1 MTEQFFI
8 DLLQKIYPCEQ
19 PFTLVLTH
27 RRYKTRLGSYNIKN
41 RHIRIHDKDCTFL
54 DCCYIAI
61 HEYAHHLMYTEFDGL
76 EYRPHG
82 REFVFV
88 NNVLV
93 SLAIQRH
100 LLPDYLTN
108 RERRGKVD
116 PADDV
121 IIKML
126 KL

>member
-8 DLLQKIYPCEQ
+8 DLLQKIYPCKQ

-27 RRYKTRLGSYNIKN
+27 HRYKRSLGTYNTKN

-54 DCCYIAI
+54 DCCYTAI

-76 EYRPHG
+76 ERRPHG

-88 NNVLV
+88 YDVLV
-93 SLAIQRH
+93 SIAIQH
-100 LLPDYLTN
+100 QLLPDNLADRVRHGTT
-108 RERRGKVD
+108 D
-116 PADDV
+116 PSDDV

-126 KL
+126 KR

>member
-8 DLLQKIYPCEQ
+8 DLLQKIYPCKQ

-27 RRYKTRLGSYNIKN
+27 RRYKRLGMYNIKN

-76 EYRPHG
+76 EYRPHW

-88 NNVLV
+88 YDVLV
-93 SLAIQRH
+93 SIAIQH
-100 LLPDYLTN
+100 QLLPDNLAN
-108 RERRGKVD
+108 KVRYVTVC

-126 KL
+126 KR